1 MLFFTALVIFTLSL
15 VLLNFIF
22 SLRKYKILRSAS
34 LSALAKSIYYHDCTT
49 FQTNNVLLSYSPILL
64 IRSTVAVFY
73 RSRYFHPV
81 SSIIKLFA
89 YLISILLRFS
99 LILNPW
105 DAYKTLRTRAYVS
118 SWILQFLVKIEL
130 KLKLRNL
137 A

>member
-1 MLFFTALVIFTLSL
+1 MC
-15 VLLNFIF
+15 
-22 SLRKYKILRSAS
+22 
-34 LSALAKSIYYHDCTT
+34 CTCKVVVVVSC
-49 FQTNNVLLSYSPILL
+49 FLL

-73 RSRYFHPV
+73 RSRCFHPV
-81 SSIIKLFA
+81 SSITRFYIFFEETINIKESFVFSPGQIYILSWLHNLPRKQRAFKLFA